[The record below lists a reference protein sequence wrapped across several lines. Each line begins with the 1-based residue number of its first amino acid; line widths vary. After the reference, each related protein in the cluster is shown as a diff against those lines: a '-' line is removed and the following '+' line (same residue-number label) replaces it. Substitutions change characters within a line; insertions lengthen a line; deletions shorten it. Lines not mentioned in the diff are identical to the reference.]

1 MKIGILTQTP
11 SYNFGGTLQCLAL
24 QRVLENMGHEVEVI
38 SYRSNNRG
46 RRLAKVKLL
55 FAGVKLSEILSTFA
69 DKIRNSVNSKTHR
82 TRPLPPEMIN
92 KNLSFIEK
100 YINLTESCD
109 EDSIGELVQKHQY
122 DAIVFGSDKIW
133 GDLGMSQLVYFGDW
147 CPTPKCKLF
156 SYAACSGKLSIPS
169 FNRRKIE
176 NCLKRFDK
184 ISVRDE
190 QTRDLFSSLYNTE
203 ISIVSDPTLL
213 YDFNEFKN
221 GEIIDSPYILT
232 YILGREIKG
241 GHKEMINQI
250 RKKNPSCIIV
260 SIVITTEST
269 DIVRYSDKVI
279 YDASPDEW
287 VSLFFHASFIYTDS
301 YHGTLFALKFRKTFV
316 SYYKELLRSSR
327 LIDIKR
333 CFSLHNVINDV
344 CEYTDDDVTNYVDI
358 ENKIDELNKISLAYL
373 KDVLIMGR

>member
-24 QRVLENMGHEVEVI
+24 QRVLDNMGHEVEVI

-69 DKIRNSVNSKTHR
+69 DKIWNSVNSKTHR

-156 SYAACSGKLSIPS
+156 SYAACSGKFSIPKYNIS
-169 FNRRKIE
+169 KIE
-176 NCLKRFDK
+176 KCLNRFSSV
-184 ISVRDE
+184 SVRDV
-190 QTRDLFSSLYNTE
+190 QTKDLFQSFCEKE
-203 ISIVSDPTLL
+203 IAIVADPTLL
-213 YDFNEFKN
+213 YHFDEFKN
-221 GEIIDSPYILT
+221 CMIIDTPYILT
-232 YILGREIKG
+232 YVLGREIIG
-241 GHKEMINQI
+241 GHKKIISKLKE
-250 RKKNPSCIIV
+250 RHPDCIVV
-260 SIVITTEST
+260 SIVLTTEST
-269 DIVRYSDKVI
+269 DIVKYSDRVI

-287 VSLFFHASFIYTDS
+287 VSLFFHATYIYTDS
-301 YHGTLFALKFRKTFV
+301 YHGTIFAMKYRKKFV
-316 SYYKELLRSSR
+316 SYYREFLRSSR
-327 LIDIKR
+327 LDDLKKRFLLSNIIGNSREFHPDDEID
-333 CFSLHNVINDV
+333 
-344 CEYTDDDVTNYVDI
+344 Y
-358 ENKIDELNKISLAYL
+358 DELSGKVEMLKRKSLLFLYDSL
-373 KDVLIMGR
+373 GVF

>member
-69 DKIRNSVNSKTHR
+69 DKIWNSVNSKTHR

-156 SYAACSGKLSIPS
+156 SYAACSGKFSIPKYNIS
-169 FNRRKIE
+169 KIE
-176 NCLKRFDK
+176 KCLNRFSSV
-184 ISVRDE
+184 SVRDV
-190 QTRDLFSSLYNTE
+190 QTKDLFQSFCEKE
-203 ISIVSDPTLL
+203 IAIVADPTLL
-213 YDFNEFKN
+213 YHFDEFKN
-221 GEIIDSPYILT
+221 CMIIDTPYILT
-232 YILGREIKG
+232 YVLGREIIG
-241 GHKEMINQI
+241 GHKKIISKLKE
-250 RKKNPSCIIV
+250 RHPDCIVV
-260 SIVITTEST
+260 SIVLTTEST
-269 DIVRYSDKVI
+269 DIVKYSDRVI

-287 VSLFFHASFIYTDS
+287 VSLFFHATYVYTDS
-301 YHGTLFALKFRKTFV
+301 YHGTIFAMKYRKKFV
-316 SYYKELLRSSR
+316 SYYREFLRSSR
-327 LIDIKR
+327 LDDLKKRFLLSNIIGNSREFHPDDEID
-333 CFSLHNVINDV
+333 
-344 CEYTDDDVTNYVDI
+344 Y
-358 ENKIDELNKISLAYL
+358 DELSGKVEMLKRKSLLFLYDSL
-373 KDVLIMGR
+373 GVF